1 MNDKPPLNDAD
12 AAAEDEFQALSALD
26 EAEAA
31 LAAESSGSTSRRL
44 LRRRLLQRREREVCI
59 DVYDGYGTTEAL
71 RISGRV
77 YFKRRYKASE
87 ADDTRFRNL
96 VNTSKQFMTY
106 DARQVW
112 VQVTLGQRPATEVR
126 TDDHGIFEVTLGEL
140 GDLSGGI
147 YPVSVGLAD
156 SNQRRIHAEAGQGH
170 FIVHPAD
177 SDRVG
182 IISDIDDTILL
193 TEATR
198 KMRMLKNIFL
208 KNPLTQGAIPGMRDI
223 YRAIHYGPEGDGY
236 DATHYVS
243 SSPAHLY
250 RRISH
255 FLGHEDFPAGS
266 IDLKTVRLRNRGQST
281 DSLFDHQHYKYGRIA
296 RILETFPRRRFVLF
310 GDSGEHDSAIY
321 RRISARYPAQILAV
335 YIHNVTDA
343 DPFHSHYQGQMLFS
357 SIDRVRR
364 DLLQR
369 GLIYP
374 DTLGRHLS
382 SS

>member
-1 MNDKPPLNDAD
+1 MNDAE
-12 AAAEDEFQALSALD
+12 AAAEAELQALSALD

-31 LAAESSGSTSRRL
+31 LAAESSGSASRRS
-44 LRRRLLQRREREVCI
+44 LRRRLLQRRQREVCI

-77 YFKRRYKASE
+77 YFKRRDKVSE

-96 VNTSKQFMTY
+96 LNTSRQFMTY

-112 VQVTLGQRPATEVR
+112 VQVVLGPEHQAEVC
-126 TDDHGIFEVTLGEL
+126 TDDHGIFEVTLT
-140 GDLSGGI
+140 
-147 YPVSVGLAD
+147 GLAD
-156 SNQRRIHAEAGQGH
+156 LPGGIHPVTVQLAEGHQRRISAEVGQGH
-170 FIVHPAD
+170 FIVHSAG

-198 KMRMLKNIFL
+198 KVRMLKNIFL
-208 KNPLTQGAIPGMRDI
+208 KNPLTQGAIPGMSEI
-223 YRAIHYGPEGDGY
+223 YRAIHHGPEGDGY

-255 FLGHEDFPAGS
+255 FLGHAEFPAGS
-266 IDLKTVRLRNRGQST
+266 IDLKTVRLRNRGQNT
-281 DSLFDHQHYKYGRIA
+281 DSLFDHQHYKYGRIQ

-321 RRISARYPAQILAV
+321 RRISQRYPDQILAV
-335 YIHNVTDA
+335 YIHNVTEA

-357 SIDRVRR
+357 SIEKVRR

-374 DTLGRHLS
+374 ETPEQPADDF
-382 SS
+382 